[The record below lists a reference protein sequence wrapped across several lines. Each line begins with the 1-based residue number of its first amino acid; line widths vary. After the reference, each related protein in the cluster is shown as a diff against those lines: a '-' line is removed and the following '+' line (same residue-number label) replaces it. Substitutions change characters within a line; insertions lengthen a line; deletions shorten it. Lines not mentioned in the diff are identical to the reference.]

1 MGTELSSNERLRSSS
16 LQTKRNQTKRN
27 QTKPNERMSKLCR
40 KYSSSSS
47 SPKMGT
53 TRITRKTTRVVRQS
67 SPAGARRPATSTSVR
82 TRAFEQPS
90 ELVSRCVKADADL
103 VWFEQ
108 FAGRSAMLGFLN
120 ALLYEGA
127 TGVGVFESTGSST
140 GAMGDDLFLFFARA
154 SAGAALL
161 LSVICTRTSLPGGQL
176 PQDVKQAYKNFTASN
191 SASQID
197 RVVDELFENI
207 SGAFSTT
214 DSFGR
219 VQPVK
224 IEVEKD

>member
-47 SPKMGT
+47 SSKMGT

-127 TGVGVFESTGSST
+127 TGDGIFQSDPLA
-140 GAMGDDLFLFFARA
+140 GASGDLFLYFARA

-161 LSVICTRTSLPGGQL
+161 LSVIYARTTLKGNL
-176 PQDVKQAYKNFTASN
+176 LRDVKESYATFLSSSGATSN
-191 SASQID
+191 PLEKM
-197 RVVDELFENI
+197 VDEVLNGKRTFVGVTIPVEASEDN
-207 SGAFSTT
+207 TT
-214 DSFGR
+214 NY
-219 VQPVK
+219 
-224 IEVEKD
+224 